1 MEDFVEQA
9 HQTGVKDEKR
19 AKGMKNI
26 FDKAKAHNTW
36 EARSNDMHVEEAKI
50 NMRSKTSR
58 KKRRRDERVAESKLS
73 RDKLRASA
81 LKAVEDGDFDHSLD
95 DMIKQFQFKNDEEE
109 Y

>member
-1 MEDFVEQA
+1 VEDFVEQA

-50 NMRSKTSR
+50 NMRAKTSR
-58 KKRRRDERVAESKLS
+58 KKQKRNERVAELKLS
-73 RDKLRASA
+73 RDELRVSA